1 MSGLSGDEWQ
11 IVFLTLGVAARSVA
25 FGLAVAVLVAWLLVR
40 GRFFGRPILDAV
52 AHLPMVLP
60 PVVIGWLLLLIFGVE
75 GPIGAVVAVVVRSPA
90 GIYYGGRCPC
100 LCCDGLPTHGA
111 CNSAF

>member
-25 FGLAVAVLVAWLLVR
+25 FGLPVAVLVAWLLVR

-52 AHLPMVLP
+52 AHST
-60 PVVIGWLLLLIFGVE
+60 G
-75 GPIGAVVAVVVRSPA
+75 
-90 GIYYGGRCPC
+90 GGRC
-100 LCCDGLPTHGA
+100 
-111 CNSAF
+111 